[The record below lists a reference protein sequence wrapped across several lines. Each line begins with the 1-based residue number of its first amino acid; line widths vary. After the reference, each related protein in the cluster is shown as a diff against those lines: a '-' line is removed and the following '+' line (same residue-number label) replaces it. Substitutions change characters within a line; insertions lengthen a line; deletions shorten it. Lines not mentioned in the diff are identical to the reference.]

1 MLVVYWKE
9 LQDHFSSLR
18 FMILLALIMLPGILS
33 VYLAG
38 QGIQE
43 SVQENPTDYVFLRLL
58 TSESL
63 FFSLS
68 AFLGFFGPLVGITL
82 GFDSISGEYGRGTL
96 SRVLSQPIYRDSL
109 FNGKFL
115 AGLTTLGILWV
126 SILLVVIGLGITLI
140 GFLPDAE
147 ELWRMLFFAIV
158 GIAYTGFWL
167 ALAMLLSMLL
177 RRTVTAALAAIA
189 LWLFLGIFI
198 GVLAGFVAGLVVPNP
213 ATADDV
219 TRLTTIETVLGR
231 MSPST
236 LYSESVR
243 LLLNPSARS
252 VVPMI
257 VDVHPL
263 TGQPMTPYLATTLN
277 LGQSMRLVLPM
288 FFTLL
293 ALVAVCFGIAY
304 LRFMKTEIR
313 A

>member
-18 FMILLALIMLPGILS
+18 FMILLALIILPGILS
-33 VYLAG
+33 VYFAG
-38 QGIQE
+38 QALQSSLQGD
-43 SVQENPTDYVFLRLL
+43 PTEHVFLRLL
-58 TSESL
+58 TTESI

-68 AFLGFFGPLVGITL
+68 TFLGFFGPLVGITL

-109 FNGKFL
+109 INGKFL
-115 AGLTTLGILWV
+115 AGLTTLAILWV

-140 GFLPDAE
+140 GYFPNAE

-177 RRTVTAALAAIA
+177 RRTVTAALASIA

-198 GVLAGFVAGLVVPNP
+198 GVLAGFVAGLIIPNP
-213 ATADDV
+213 ATAEDV
-219 TRLTTIETVLGR
+219 TRLATIETVMGR

-243 LLLNPSARS
+243 LLLNPVARTL
-252 VVPMI
+252 VPILPEQLGQLEGLI
-257 VDVHPL
+257 VTPL
-263 TGQPMTPYLATTLN
+263 S
-277 LGQSMRLVLPM
+277 LGQSMRLILPM

-304 LRFMKTEIR
+304 IKFMRTEIR

>member
-33 VYLAG
+33 VYIAG
-38 QGIQE
+38 QAIQQ
-43 SVQENPTDYVFLRLL
+43 VAQQNPTEHVFLALL
-58 TSESL
+58 TTESL
-63 FFSLS
+63 FFSL
-68 AFLGFFGPLVGITL
+68 ATFLGFFGPLVGITL

-109 FNGKFL
+109 INGKFL

-140 GFLPDAE
+140 GFLPSGE
-147 ELWRMLFFAIV
+147 ELWRMLFFAII
-158 GIAYTGFWL
+158 GISYTGFWL

-198 GVLAGFVAGLVVPNP
+198 GVLAGFVATAVIPNP
-213 ATADDV
+213 GTAAEAA
-219 TRLTTIETVLGR
+219 RQATIETVLGR
-231 MSPST
+231 LSPSL

-243 LLLNPSARS
+243 LLLNPVARTLIP
-252 VVPMI
+252 VLPEQLGQLQGLVI
-257 VDVHPL
+257 GPL
-263 TGQPMTPYLATTLN
+263 S
-277 LGQSMRLVLPM
+277 LGQSLRLIWPM
-288 FFTLL
+288 FLTLV

-304 LRFMKTEIR
+304 IKFMRTEIR

>member
-18 FMILLALIMLPGILS
+18 FMILLALIILPGILS
-33 VYLAG
+33 VYFAG
-38 QGIQE
+38 QALQSSLQGD
-43 SVQENPTDYVFLRLL
+43 PTEHVFLRLL
-58 TSESL
+58 TTESI

-68 AFLGFFGPLVGITL
+68 TFLGFFGPLVGITL

-109 FNGKFL
+109 INGKFL
-115 AGLTTLGILWV
+115 AGLTTLAILWV

-140 GFLPDAE
+140 GYFPNAE

-158 GIAYTGFWL
+158 GVAYTGFWL

-177 RRTVTAALAAIA
+177 RRTVTAALASIA

-198 GVLAGFVAGLVVPNP
+198 GVLAGFVAGLIIPNP
-213 ATADDV
+213 ATAEDV
-219 TRLTTIETVLGR
+219 TRLATIETVMGR

-243 LLLNPSARS
+243 LLLNPVARTL
-252 VVPMI
+252 VPVLPEQLGQLEGLI
-257 VDVHPL
+257 VTPL
-263 TGQPMTPYLATTLN
+263 S
-277 LGQSMRLVLPM
+277 LGQSMRLILPM

-304 LRFMKTEIR
+304 IKFMRTEIR

>member
-18 FMILLALIMLPGILS
+18 FMILLALIILPGILS
-33 VYLAG
+33 VYFAG
-38 QGIQE
+38 QGLQ
-43 SVQENPTDYVFLRLL
+43 SSLQGDPTEHVFLRLL
-58 TSESL
+58 TTESI

-68 AFLGFFGPLVGITL
+68 TFLGFFGPLVGITL

-109 FNGKFL
+109 INGKFL
-115 AGLTTLGILWV
+115 AGLTTLAILWV

-140 GFLPDAE
+140 GYFPNAE

-177 RRTVTAALAAIA
+177 RRTVTAALASIA

-198 GVLAGFVAGLVVPNP
+198 GVLASFVAGLIIPNP
-213 ATADDV
+213 ATADEV
-219 TRLTTIETVLGR
+219 TRLATIETVLGR

-243 LLLNPSARS
+243 LLLNPVARTL
-252 VVPMI
+252 VPVLPEQLGQLQGLI
-257 VDVHPL
+257 ITPL
-263 TGQPMTPYLATTLN
+263 S
-277 LGQSMRLVLPM
+277 LGQSMRLILPM

-304 LRFMKTEIR
+304 IKFMRTEIR

>member
-18 FMILLALIMLPGILS
+18 FMILLALIILPGILS
-33 VYLAG
+33 VYFAG
-38 QGIQE
+38 QALQSSLQGD
-43 SVQENPTDYVFLRLL
+43 PTEHVFLRLL
-58 TSESL
+58 TTESI

-68 AFLGFFGPLVGITL
+68 TFLGFFGPLVGITL

-109 FNGKFL
+109 INGKFL
-115 AGLTTLGILWV
+115 AGLTTLAILWV

-140 GFLPDAE
+140 GYFPNAE

-177 RRTVTAALAAIA
+177 RRTVTAALASIA

-198 GVLAGFVAGLVVPNP
+198 GVLAGFVAGLIIPNP
-213 ATADDV
+213 ATAEDV
-219 TRLTTIETVLGR
+219 TRLATIETVMGR

-243 LLLNPSARS
+243 LLLNPVARTL
-252 VVPMI
+252 VPVLPEQLGQLEGLI
-257 VDVHPL
+257 VTPL
-263 TGQPMTPYLATTLN
+263 S
-277 LGQSMRLVLPM
+277 LGQSMRLILPM

-304 LRFMKTEIR
+304 IKFMRTEIR

>member
-18 FMILLALIMLPGILS
+18 FMILLALIILPGILS
-33 VYLAG
+33 VYFAG
-38 QGIQE
+38 QGLQ
-43 SVQENPTDYVFLRLL
+43 SSLQGDPTEHVFLRLL
-58 TSESL
+58 TTESI

-68 AFLGFFGPLVGITL
+68 TFLGFFGPLVGITL

-109 FNGKFL
+109 INGKFL
-115 AGLTTLGILWV
+115 AGLTTLAILWI

-140 GFLPDAE
+140 GYFPNAE

-177 RRTVTAALAAIA
+177 RRTVTAALASIA

-198 GVLAGFVAGLVVPNP
+198 GVLAGFAAGLIIPNP
-213 ATADDV
+213 ATTEDV
-219 TRLTTIETVLGR
+219 TRLATIETVLGR

-243 LLLNPSARS
+243 LLLNPVARTL
-252 VVPMI
+252 VPVLPEQLGQLEGLI
-257 VDVHPL
+257 VTPL
-263 TGQPMTPYLATTLN
+263 S
-277 LGQSMRLVLPM
+277 LGQSMRLILPM

-293 ALVAVCFGIAY
+293 ALVAMCFGIAY
-304 LRFMKTEIR
+304 IKFMKTEIR

>member
-18 FMILLALIMLPGILS
+18 FMILLALIILPGILS
-33 VYLAG
+33 VYFAG
-38 QGIQE
+38 QALQSSLQGE
-43 SVQENPTDYVFLRLL
+43 PTEHVFLRLL
-58 TSESL
+58 TTESI

-68 AFLGFFGPLVGITL
+68 TFLGFFGPLVGITL

-109 FNGKFL
+109 INGKFL
-115 AGLTTLGILWV
+115 AGLTTLAILWV

-140 GFLPDAE
+140 GYFPNAE

-177 RRTVTAALAAIA
+177 RRTVTAALASIA

-198 GVLAGFVAGLVVPNP
+198 GVLAGFVAGLIIPNP
-213 ATADDV
+213 ATAEDA
-219 TRLTTIETVLGR
+219 TRLATIETVMAR
-231 MSPST
+231 MSPSA

-243 LLLNPSARS
+243 LLLNPVARTL
-252 VVPMI
+252 VPVLPAQLGQLEGLI
-257 VDVHPL
+257 VTPL
-263 TGQPMTPYLATTLN
+263 S
-277 LGQSMRLVLPM
+277 LGQSMRLILPM

-304 LRFMKTEIR
+304 IKFMRTEIR